1 MIKINISIAC
11 MNNITC
17 GSAAAVSRFEYQCE
31 IVVFLSTSKIE
42 VRDVIVSSKTSWSQR
57 L

>member
-11 MNNITC
+11 MTNTTC
-17 GSAAAVSRFEYQCE
+17 GSAAAVSRFEYEYE
-31 IVVFLSTSKIE
+31 IVDFLSTSKIK
-42 VRDVIVSSKTSWSQR
+42 VSDVVVSSKTSWSHR